1 MKLIFLKTIVVAG
14 ILFSFTA
21 CNNDDDNN
29 NETNISLAELPEA
42 SRNLIESNF
51 TGATANRVV
60 RKNAA
65 DNDGTL
71 YEVWLS
77 NNFEI
82 DFDTNGFWTD
92 IDGNM
97 QQVPNALIP
106 EAILSYAQ
114 ANYSSFFIEGIDKET
129 YGFQVEISN
138 DVDLK
143 FNADGTFIGIEN

>member
-1 MKLIFLKTIVVAG
+1 MNILKTIVAAG

-29 NETNISLAELPEA
+29 NEVIINFAELPEA
-42 SRNLIESNF
+42 SRTLIESNF
-51 TGATANRVV
+51 SGATANRIIK
-60 RKNAA
+60 RNAA
-65 DNDGTL
+65 DSDGTL

-82 DFDTNGFWTD
+82 DFDANGIWTD

-106 EAILSYAQ
+106 SAILTYTQ
-114 ANYSSFFIEGIDKET
+114 TNYPKPLFIEGIDKES
-129 YGFQVEISN
+129 YGYQVEISN
-138 DVDLK
+138 DIDLK
-143 FNADGTFIGIEN
+143 FNADGTFIGIDN